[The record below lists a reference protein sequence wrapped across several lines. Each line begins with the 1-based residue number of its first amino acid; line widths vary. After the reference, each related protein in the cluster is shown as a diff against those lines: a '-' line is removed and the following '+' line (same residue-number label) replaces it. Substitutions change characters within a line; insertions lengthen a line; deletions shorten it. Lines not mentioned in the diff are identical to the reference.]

1 MNIDDFLNDKSDNKA
16 DTITGHY
23 GLDDKAVLKKVKY
36 IVESTIDL
44 ETISGVIDACKVLAD
59 SEDEAMVLMHSVY
72 MAKFQ
77 MHMNSV
83 MEEMTK
89 NIIGSIVRDIFEEDD
104 ED

>member
-1 MNIDDFLNDKSDNKA
+1 MNIDDFLDGKSDKNS

-23 GLDDKAVLKKVKY
+23 GLNEDAVLKKVKY
-36 IVESTIDL
+36 IVESTMDS
-44 ETISGVIDACKVLAD
+44 EMVSDVIDACKVLAD
-59 SEDEAMVLMHSVY
+59 SDDEAMVLMHSVY

-77 MHMNSV
+77 MHMRGV

-89 NIIGSIVRDIFEEDD
+89 HIIGGIVRDIFEDDD